1 MFVTKVMRIVI
12 VAAAL
17 TLVACGQKGP
27 LQAPPPPTDQN
38 GAIVHDI

>member
-1 MFVTKVMRIVI
+1 MRIVI

-27 LQAPPPPTDQN
+27 LQAPPPPTDKN
-38 GAIVHDI
+38 STVSHDV

>member
-27 LQAPPPPTDQN
+27 LQAPPPPADKNSTV
-38 GAIVHDI
+38 AHDV